1 MARVPSDCLS
11 QRRYI
16 CIPYQIIAMIPCH
29 YRAPIFPLS
38 TADEYFP
45 FVLEEALF
53 LALFLQRFFF
63 RFFSFLSD
71 FPILTF
77 FRCCLDFCA
86 IIFRWFSR
94 TFFLFFPWAFICTY
108 LTSISFDKFDIAPPV
123 SAHIRITHAKLR
135 EPQLFAEHLPQAQH
149 STISRAQS
157 SKAPTT
163 CRSERD
169 NAQPQTGLQR
179 VSMYVLCRRASTAM
193 CFLKKETIKAR
204 LFIVEVRA

>member
-1 MARVPSDCLS
+1 MYTVPNYSYDTMPLPRAYFPPFYCRRVFSLRF
-11 QRRYI
+11 RRGL
-16 CIPYQIIAMIPCH
+16 IPCF
-29 YRAPIFPLS
+29 ISS
-38 TADEYFP
+38 T
-45 FVLEEALF
+45 V
-53 LALFLQRFFF
+53 
-63 RFFSFLSD
+63 FFSFFFVFVR
-71 FPILTF
+71 FPNLTF
-77 FRCCLDFCA
+77 FRFCLDFCA